1 MNYLF
6 NKLTKEIMQKARVTK
21 YIRRIPNPKGKGF
34 LYFYT
39 QAEWAHYK
47 KTGEIPKQH
56 GEKKGFFAGIM
67 DFFGFKDE
75 KKAEEKVE
83 KDYTANAV
91 KEKFK
96 VSLSDWSKHIAEYF
110 NNKLKYILFSLKKY
124 CQIIPVGQ

>member
-67 DFFGFKDE
+67 DFFGLKM
-75 KKAEEKVE
+75 KKKQ
-83 KDYTANAV
+83 K
-91 KEKFK
+91 KK
-96 VSLSDWSKHIAEYF
+96 SKRI
-110 NNKLKYILFSLKKY
+110 ILRTLLKKSLRY
-124 CQIIPVGQ
+124 PFPIGASI